1 MAHKHYAKQ
10 LFSCITGIQP
20 LDIRGNDV
28 CITSLSYDS
37 RTVKKGALFIALPG
51 IHTDGAAY
59 IEAAIQQGAVAVLY
73 QQELNR
79 YHPDICYVKVSD
91 TRSAMAAVAAC
102 FFDHPSK
109 DLIII
114 GVTGTEGKT
123 STVSFIYQL
132 LRLAGEKAGFFSTV
146 SYSFGDS
153 VVPNP
158 AHQTTPESITVQ
170 ERLAGMRDN
179 GCRYAVVE
187 ASSHGLSPRTARL
200 LHVYFDVAVFMNVT
214 QEHLEFHGTFEQY
227 RFDKAHLFRALDAH
241 DHRKT
246 AGSVA
251 PFGVV
256 NSNDPSAAYFATAT
270 DAPVFGFSASPL
282 PEPATSAYPN
292 TLYASS
298 IQETAAGL
306 TFTAHETQSNAVP
319 YRSNINVPLAGAFN
333 VYNILAALLVVSRLT
348 HRKLTAFIPL
358 LKQLEPVTG
367 RMCHVQ
373 TGQNFELII
382 DYAHTPSSFQLLL
395 PPIAKRIQA
404 QGGKVIA
411 VFGSAGE
418 RDTVKRPE
426 QGRIADRYADII
438 ILTDEDPR
446 GENSVALLEMIAAG
460 CPDRKRDENLF
471 IIPDRPAAIRKA
483 CRCAKAGDCVLLLG
497 KGHENSII
505 YKDHTMPY
513 DEYTE
518 AKKTLAELASNH

>member
-1 MAHKHYAKQ
+1 MAQKQYAKQ
-10 LFSCITGIQP
+10 LFSCITGIKP
-20 LDIRGNDV
+20 LGIRGDDV
-28 CITSLSYDS
+28 RITSLSYDS

-59 IEAAIQQGAVAVLY
+59 IDAAVQRGAVAVLH
-73 QQELNR
+73 QQELEH
-79 YHPDICYVKVSD
+79 YHPHICYVKVHD
-91 TRSAMAAVAAC
+91 ARSAMAAVAAC

-109 DLIII
+109 DLIVI

-132 LRLAGEKAGFFSTV
+132 LRLAGEKAGFFSTA

-153 VVPNP
+153 AVPNP

-200 LHVYFDVAVFMNVT
+200 SHVYFDVAVFMNVT

-227 RFDKAHLFRALDAH
+227 RYDKAHLFRSLDAH
-241 DHRKT
+241 GHRKT
-246 AGSVA
+246 AGSVE

-256 NSNDPSAAYFATAT
+256 NSNDPSAAYFAAAT
-270 DAPVFGFSASPL
+270 QAPVFGFSASPAA
-282 PEPATSAYPN
+282 EPASNAYTN
-292 TLYASS
+292 TLYASDL
-298 IQETAAGL
+298 QETEAGL
-306 TFTAHETQSNAVP
+306 TFTANEVQNGTVQHIDISVP
-319 YRSNINVPLAGAFN
+319 IAGAFN
-333 VYNILAALLVVSRLT
+333 VYNILAALLVVRRLT
-348 HRKLTAFIPL
+348 QRELTAFIPL

-367 RMCHVQ
+367 RMCRVHA
-373 TGQNFELII
+373 GQNFELII

-395 PPIAKRIQA
+395 PPIAKRIRA

-426 QGRIADRYADII
+426 QGRIAGRYADII

-446 GENSVALLEMIAAG
+446 GEDSVALLEMIAAG
-460 CPDRKRDENLF
+460 CPDRKRDEELF
-471 IIPDRPAAIRKA
+471 IIPDRPQAIRKA
-483 CRCAKAGDCVLLLG
+483 CRCAQAGDCVLLLG

-518 AKKTLAELASNH
+518 AKKILMELPSSQ